1 MFNQNRKA
9 MYQVRFNL
17 GKGDKFMKWKVT
29 NPDGTVEYYEPSE
42 VQVRM
47 FDCFLR
53 NQKGTA
59 EKIFN
64 GANKTVCAWVECDDV
79 VVMPVEEELVSE
91 MEEFTRVSY
100 NPRVAPN
107 WVCQGENAD
116 GEKLNVIVSED
127 RGLYTLIK

>member
-1 MFNQNRKA
+1 MFK
-9 MYQVRFNL
+9 VRFHLAQGEN
-17 GKGDKFMKWKVT
+17 FMKWQVKLPNGEVKF
-29 NPDGTVEYYEPSE
+29 YEPSE
-42 VQVRM
+42 VSIRM
-47 FDCFLR
+47 FGCFLR

-59 EKIFN
+59 QKIHD

-79 VVMPVEEELVSE
+79 VVMPVEDELVSE

-116 GEKLNVIVSED
+116 GKEMTFLISEG
-127 RGLYTLIK
+127 RSLYGGIEY